1 METGEIEVNL
11 EWHKG
16 GFCIYE
22 FCIYESTWCS
32 EGLCS
37 GCEIYRRWK
46 RLERMLRY
54 LTRPI

>member
-16 GFCIYE
+16 G